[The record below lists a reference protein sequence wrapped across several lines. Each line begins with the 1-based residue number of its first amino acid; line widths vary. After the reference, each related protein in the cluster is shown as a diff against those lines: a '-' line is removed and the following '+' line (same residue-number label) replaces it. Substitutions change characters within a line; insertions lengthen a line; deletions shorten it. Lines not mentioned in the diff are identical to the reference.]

1 MGPTIIQSRKP
12 EYLTAECIS
21 CNTPVEFLMPK
32 TTGEV
37 IYIECYQCKQ
47 VLSIDIQY
55 PQKNATASSTSSS
68 STNNSSSKP
77 NSSNT
82 KKDAPASKPR
92 KTGTGTDANPL
103 ETELYDILGV
113 SPTATA
119 SEIKK
124 SYRTLALQNHPDKNP
139 DPEAHTRFQKISE
152 AYQILSEPQLR
163 SNYNMY
169 GQNKDVSPEGGFVN
183 PESFFKK
190 QFGGD
195 RFVDIIGEL
204 SIGRDMQDA
213 LNENGEEEDAN
224 LTPEEKAKRDSAVN
238 EVKDKAREEARTAR
252 VDMLVKNLTHKL
264 SIYTDG
270 PCDYNAAK
278 AYQEMIRLE
287 AEDLK
292 VENYGVEL
300 LHAIGFTYTLK
311 AKQYLG
317 KNEMLG
323 LGSWFHGVREKG
335 HILSETVSTL
345 RAAMD
350 LQQSFTQLQE
360 AEKVEMDEAAK
371 KVLEEAAASKGIRA
385 LWKGSKLEVEG
396 VLREVCDKCLSDP
409 SVPKATLLKRASAL
423 KIVGAVFEGV
433 KPDNVDT
440 QPADKKSQ

>member
-1 MGPTIIQSRKP
+1 MSPTIIQSRKP
-12 EYLTAECIS
+12 QYLTAECIS

-32 TTGEV
+32 PNGEV
-37 IYIECYQCKQ
+37 IYIECFACKQ

-55 PQKNATASSTSSS
+55 PSKGAGAASASSTAGSPPEG
-68 STNNSSSKP
+68 TN
-77 NSSNT
+77 SNT
-82 KKDAPASKPR
+82 KKDVPTSKPKR
-92 KTGTGTDANPL
+92 TGAGTDASPL

-113 SPTATA
+113 PVDATP
-119 SEIKK
+119 SLIKK
-124 SYRTLALQNHPDKNP
+124 NYRALALQNHPDKNP
-139 DPEAHTRFQKISE
+139 DPDAHAKFQKISE
-152 AYQILSEPQLR
+152 AYQILSDPKLR
-163 SNYNMY
+163 SDYNMY

-183 PESFFKK
+183 PEAFFKQ

-195 RFVDIIGEL
+195 RFVDIIGEI
-204 SIGRDMQDA
+204 SIGRDMRDA
-213 LNENGEEEDAN
+213 LNEPEDESESS
-224 LTPEEKAKRDSAVN
+224 LTAEEKAKREATN
-238 EVKDKAREEARTAR
+238 TEIKDKARDEARQAR
-252 VDMLVKNLTHKL
+252 VDKLVKNLVHKL

-278 AYQEMIRLE
+278 GYQEMIRLE
-287 AEDLK
+287 AEELK
-292 VENYGVEL
+292 AESYGVEL

-360 AEKVEMDEAAK
+360 AEKESLDEAAK
-371 KVLEEAAASKGIRA
+371 KALEEAAATKGLRA

-396 VLREVCDKCLSDP
+396 VLREVCDKTLSDP
-409 SVPKATLLKRASAL
+409 NVPKAVLIKRASAL
-423 KIVGAVFEGV
+423 KIIGAVFESV
-433 KPDNVDT
+433 KPDPKPVEPT
-440 QPADKKSQ
+440 SS